1 MKNSHSEMNQRNKD
15 SQALMMGLQMNFFAT
30 LVGHPIDVLK
40 TIRQIQEKKESYFQ
54 IAFRQWNNR
63 GINGFYPGF
72 LPNLLRQSTK
82 TGSRTFFMKY
92 STSFYEQ
99 IKPISI
105 FFYSTLCGATIA
117 VPENT
122 LQTIMDQGRIMAEA
136 ESYKQIKHEHYWK
149 ILFNKPLHSWSI
161 GYIKTS
167 LAWTNFF
174 FIREKLKEKG
184 KNNNQ
189 NTNSFTWLLLISG
202 ATSFTKILLTNPFD
216 IIRSNMIANKFNT
229 ITAIKNLYKK
239 NGFKTFFI
247 GSGARYVHGLISSGI
262 GNLVLNH
269 LEDDKHS
276 HEIK

>member
-1 MKNSHSEMNQRNKD
+1 MKNSHSETKGKNENQ
-15 SQALMMGLQMNFFAT
+15 AFIFALQMNFCAT

-40 TIRQIQEKKESYFQ
+40 TIRQIQVKKKSYPQ
-54 IAFRQWNNR
+54 IALNQWQNQ
-63 GINGFYPGF
+63 GIKGFYPGF

-82 TGSRTFFMKY
+82 AGSRTWSMQY
-92 STSFYEQ
+92 ITSFYNE
-99 IKPISI
+99 IKLFST
-105 FFYSTLCGATIA
+105 FVYSFLCGNTIA
-117 VPENT
+117 IPENT
-122 LQTIMDQGRIMAEA
+122 LQTILDKGRITAEA
-136 ESYKQIKHEHYWK
+136 ESYKQMKHEHYWK
-149 ILFNKPLHSWSI
+149 TLSNKPLHSWSI

-276 HEIK
+276 HKIK